1 MFDRDARRS
10 RELFESGF
18 YCAESVLLAIAENK
32 GIHSE
37 WIPKIATG
45 FCSGLART
53 CGTCGAVNGA
63 IMGINLVAGR
73 NTPEEPLDR
82 DYAAVRQFLEG
93 FENRF
98 GSTNCQQL
106 TGCDLGTPE
115 GQASFRAKHVI
126 ERCNDYVEEAT
137 RLALSIIENIS

>member
-1 MFDRDARRS
+1 MFDRDAQRS
-10 RELFESGF
+10 RELFESGL

-53 CGTCGAVNGA
+53 CGTCGAVSGA
-63 IMGINLVAGR
+63 VMGINLVAGR
-73 NTPEEPLDR
+73 NTPEEPLDG
-82 DYAAVRQFLEG
+82 DYAAVCQFLEG

-98 GSTNCQQL
+98 GSINCLQL

-115 GQASFRAKHVI
+115 GQASFQAKHVI